1 MAPFAISGLR
11 ELFKKAE
18 CTLSIGTVKKLDQG
32 QEPEGAGCHPGDR
45 WKFLME
51 LRRGSNGYL
60 RETEVSNVIQVSFFW
75 SRRACERQL
84 DLNGAKY
91 AQLWS

>member
-1 MAPFAISGLR
+1 MEVL
-11 ELFKKAE
+11 
-18 CTLSIGTVKKLDQG
+18 V
-32 QEPEGAGCHPGDR
+32 
-45 WKFLME
+45 E

-75 SRRACERQL
+75 SRRARERQL

-91 AQLWS
+91 A

>member
-1 MAPFAISGLR
+1 MALDVR
-11 ELFKKAE
+11 
-18 CTLSIGTVKKLDQG
+18 DQG
-32 QEPEGAGCHPGDR
+32 QKSKGAGCAEMFDAVCKLGLEGGR
-45 WKFLME
+45 RMEVLE

-75 SRRACERQL
+75 SRRARERQL